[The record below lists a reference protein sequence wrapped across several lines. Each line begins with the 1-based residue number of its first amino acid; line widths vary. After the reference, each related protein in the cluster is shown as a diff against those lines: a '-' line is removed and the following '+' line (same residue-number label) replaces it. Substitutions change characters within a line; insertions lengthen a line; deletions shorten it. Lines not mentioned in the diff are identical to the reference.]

1 MSATTVRPLRLWPRP
16 FWDRFARVDPFHKDI
31 ALAVLIFVSSMVELV
46 VGYGLGSPGATVV
59 GLAVVSATVAY
70 RRRAPA
76 AAAVVAGVA
85 IAIQDIFGGLV
96 IDGADPAFVGY
107 LFLLYSL
114 GAYCE
119 LRVAVVAGSLS
130 WACFAA
136 DALFNRNDTTITDV
150 LFVTMFVGAAVTI
163 GRAIRNRR
171 LLNRALRERARR
183 LEAEREDRARE
194 AVAAERRRIA
204 AELHDVV
211 THAVSSMVVQAGA
224 VRHVVHRNP
233 TAAGSSLGDIE
244 LDGPRG
250 AGRHASPA
258 GRAATRGGPGE
269 PGAAARRRADPRPRR
284 NGDPGRT
291 AHDARDRRRGGRA
304 LPRPRPRG
312 LPRGGGG
319 PARRLP
325 WRRRDDRHRARSPM
339 TTAGSSSRS
348 STTAASARSAARGS
362 DPQLVSIRERV
373 GLFGGELHTGPGR
386 GGGFA
391 VRARLP
397 LAGLVS
403 A

>member
-1 MSATTVRPLRLWPRP
+1 M
-16 FWDRFARVDPFHKDI
+16 DPFHKDI
-31 ALAVLIFVSSMVELV
+31 ALGVLVFVSSMVELQI
-46 VGYGLGSPGATVV
+46 GYGFGSPGATVI
-59 GLAVVSATVAY
+59 GLAVVSGTVAY

-76 AAAVVAGVA
+76 VAVVVAGVT
-85 IAIQDIFGGLV
+85 IAVQDVFGGLV

-107 LFLLYSL
+107 LLLLFSL

-119 LRVAVVAGSLS
+119 LRVAVLAGSVS

-136 DALFNRNDTTITDV
+136 DALFVRGDTTITDI

-163 GRAIRNRR
+163 GHAIRNRR

-224 VRHVVHRNP
+224 VRHVVHRDAS
-233 TAAGSSLGDIE
+233 AAGSALGDIE
-244 LDGPRG
+244 LTGREALAEMRRLLGVLRRDEDPDTLAPQPGVARIPELVGAATEAGLRTTLAVEGDPIALSPGLDLIAFRVVEEALRAAAHG
-250 AGRHASPA
+250 AGA
-258 GRAATRGGPGE
+258 
-269 PGAAARRRADPRPRR
+269 
-284 NGDPGRT
+284 
-291 AHDARDRRRGGRA
+291 
-304 LPRPRPRG
+304 
-312 LPRGGGG
+312 
-319 PARRLP
+319 
-325 WRRRDDRHRARSPM
+325 
-339 TTAGSSSRS
+339 
-348 STTAASARSAARGS
+348 TAAGVRVAYGDRVLELEVLDDGGERTLGGAGS

-373 GLFGGELHTGPGR
+373 GLFGGELHTGCER

-391 VRARLP
+391 VRARVP
-397 LAGLVS
+397 VAALVT

>member
-16 FWDRFARVDPFHKDI
+16 FWEWLARVDPFHKDI
-31 ALAVLIFVSSMVELV
+31 ALGVLIFVSSMLELAI
-46 VGYGLGSPGATVV
+46 GYGFGSPGATIV
-59 GLAVVSATVAY
+59 GLAIVSATVAY

-76 AAAVVAGVA
+76 TATVVAGVT
-85 IAIQDIFGGLV
+85 IALQDIFGGLV

-107 LFLLYSL
+107 LLLLFSV

-119 LRVAVVAGSLS
+119 LRVAVVAGLLS
-130 WACFAA
+130 WLCFAG
-136 DALFNRNDTTITDV
+136 DAVFNRSDTSPTDLV
-150 LFVTMFVGAAVTI
+150 FVTMFVGAAVTI

-171 LLNRALRERARR
+171 LLNRALRERTRR

-233 TAAGSSLGDIE
+233 TAAGSTLGDIE
-244 LDGPRG
+244 LTGREALAEMRRLLGVLRREEDTETLAPQPGVARIPDLVHAADVGGLRTTLEV
-250 AGRHASPA
+250 AGDPIALSPGLDLVA
-258 GRAATRGGPGE
+258 FRVVEESLRAAAH
-269 PGAAARRRADPRPRR
+269 GARATAATVRVVY
-284 NGDPGRT
+284 GD
-291 AHDARDRRRGGRA
+291 RA
-304 LPRPRPRG
+304 LELEILDDGAERT
-312 LPRGGGG
+312 LGG
-319 PARRLP
+319 A
-325 WRRRDDRHRARSPM
+325 
-339 TTAGSSSRS
+339 
-348 STTAASARSAARGS
+348 GS

-373 GLFGGELHTGPGR
+373 GLFGGELHTGPER

-397 LAGLVS
+397 VAGLVS